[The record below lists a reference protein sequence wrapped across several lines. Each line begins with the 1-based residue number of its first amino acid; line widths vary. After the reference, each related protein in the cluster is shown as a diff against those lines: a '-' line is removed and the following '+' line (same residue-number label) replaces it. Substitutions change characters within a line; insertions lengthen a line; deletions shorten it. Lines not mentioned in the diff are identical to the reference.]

1 MTKEGQEERRKPIS
15 KKTKGSVLMAGAVL
29 ASILIV
35 SMAIFP
41 SAMQG
46 HMVFAASH
54 DDNNDHNNHI
64 NGIDRTVQHASDTDP
79 LPQPTD
85 EERVLIAEGSNALFE
100 PAAGLSN
107 VFGPGGLF
115 AMPDTFECADALTCG
130 VSAGEDAEFVGVF
143 DKGNENG
150 LTGYTA
156 TYTSP
161 VTYGPQQI
169 EGHEYKIELT
179 DLLWNSSDAV
189 EPTRQAEFTAM
200 VNNVGFDQIQHGAS
214 HVDRSDVPQL
224 YDLAF
229 LYGHA
234 KVTDMTENEVVA
246 EDVFTHV
253 MVAHVMDE
261 FDAYRSLTD
270 TPLSPNMVFLFAINI
285 PPGTDLP
292 GDVGELSPQQA
303 QSFTP
308 LPSDPSLDNPPPVD
322 YPVEIP
328 PPREGEI
335 EEPEPQS
342 TTWPV
347 ANPEQPLLFNFLIYQ
362 DTEVIETNVDDVE
375 GGDHEDDHDEED
387 DE

>member
-1 MTKEGQEERRKPIS
+1 MTKHEREQGRRATSS
-15 KKTKGSVLMAGAVL
+15 KRNGLVLTAAVL
-29 ASILIV
+29 ASVLVMSIAVFSPIQRGFATTTNMTMDTN
-35 SMAIFP
+35 SMQNTNTSTAGTEAI
-41 SAMQG
+41 
-46 HMVFAASH
+46 
-54 DDNNDHNNHI
+54 
-64 NGIDRTVQHASDTDP
+64 
-79 LPQPTD
+79 LPQPNDNSTI
-85 EERVLIAEGSNALFE
+85 LKAQATNALFE

-107 VFGPGGLF
+107 VFGPEGLF
-115 AMPDTFECADALTCG
+115 PMPDTFDCANALTCG
-130 VSAGEDAEFVGVF
+130 VSAGEDSEFVGVF
-143 DKGNENG
+143 DEGNENE

-234 KVTDMTENEVVA
+234 RITDMTENEVVA

-261 FDAYRSLTD
+261 FSFYRSLKD
-270 TPLSPNMVFLFAINI
+270 TPQSPNMVFLFAVNI

-328 PPREGEI
+328 APREGEI
-335 EEPEPQS
+335 EEPQPQS

-362 DTEVIETNVDDVE
+362 DTEVIETTVDDIE
-375 GGDHEDDHDEED
+375 NGDNGD
-387 DE
+387 DEDEDNDE

>member
-1 MTKEGQEERRKPIS
+1 MTKEVQKERRKSIS
-15 KKTKGSVLMAGAVL
+15 KKTKGSVLSAGALL
-29 ASILIV
+29 ASILVLSI
-35 SMAIFP
+35 AIFP

-46 HMVFAASH
+46 QMVLAASH
-54 DDNNDHNNHI
+54 DDNNHDDNNHHD
-64 NGIDRTVQHASDTDP
+64 GVDRRIQHASDTDP
-79 LPQPTD
+79 LPQPND

-107 VFGPGGLF
+107 VFGPEGLF
-115 AMPDTFECADALTCG
+115 PMTDTFDCANALTCG
-130 VSAGEDAEFVGVF
+130 VSAGEDSEFVGVF
-143 DKGNENG
+143 DEGNENE

-214 HVDRSDVPQL
+214 HIDRSDVPQV

-234 KVTDMTENEVVA
+234 RVTDMTENEVVA

-261 FDAYRSLTD
+261 FDAYRSLRD

-328 PPREGEI
+328 PPREGE
-335 EEPEPQS
+335 
-342 TTWPV
+342 
-347 ANPEQPLLFNFLIYQ
+347 
-362 DTEVIETNVDDVE
+362 
-375 GGDHEDDHDEED
+375 
-387 DE
+387 